1 MCNINNNSSLKERV
15 QYYISKRDEIEA
27 EYKSKMEA
35 LNKEA
40 SDDILANCPI
50 KVGDIYVT
58 ESNNAWGVKRN
69 YYKVAKLEASVDGT
83 VIVYGYKRKL
93 DKTWGKRDN
102 NFMFVVS
109 VYNDYNVEHYTKV
122 ENYVEPT
129 KDNQL

>member
-1 MCNINNNSSLKERV
+1 MCNTSNSPSLKKRV
-15 QYYISKRDEIEA
+15 QYYISKKEEIEA

-50 KVGDIYVT
+50 KIGDVYVT

-69 YYKVAKLEASVDGT
+69 YYKVAKLEAKVNGT
-83 VIVYGYKRKL
+83 VDVYGCKRKL

-102 NFMFVVS
+102 MFMFIAS
-109 VYNDYNVEHYTKV
+109 IYDNFAVEHYEKV
-122 ENYVEPT
+122 ENYVEPS
-129 KDNQL
+129 KD

>member
-1 MCNINNNSSLKERV
+1 MCNTNSNNPSFKERV
-15 QYYISKRDEIEA
+15 KYYINKKEEIEA

-50 KVGDIYVT
+50 KIGDVYVT

-69 YYKVAKLEASVDGT
+69 YYKVAKLEANVNGSID
-83 VIVYGYKRKL
+83 VYGCKRKL

-102 NFMFVVS
+102 MFMFIVS
-109 VYNDYNVEHYTKV
+109 AYDNFAVEHYEKV
-122 ENYVEPT
+122 ENYVEPS
-129 KDNQL
+129 KD

>member
-1 MCNINNNSSLKERV
+1 MCNTSNSPSFKERV
-15 QYYISKRDEIEA
+15 KCYINKKEEIEA

-50 KVGDIYVT
+50 KVGDVYVT

-69 YYKVAKLEASVDGT
+69 YYKVAKLEANVNGSVD
-83 VIVYGYKRKL
+83 VYGCKRKL

-102 NFMFVVS
+102 MFMFIVS
-109 VYNDYNVEHYTKV
+109 AYDNFSVEHYEKV
-122 ENYVEPT
+122 ENYVEPS
-129 KDNQL
+129 KD

>member
-1 MCNINNNSSLKERV
+1 MCNTSSNNPSFKERV
-15 QYYISKRDEIEA
+15 QYYISKKEEIEA

-50 KVGDIYVT
+50 KVGDVYVI
-58 ESNNAWGVKRN
+58 ESNNAWGPKRK
-69 YYKVAKLEASVDGT
+69 YYKIAKLDVDVNGT
-83 VIVYGYKRKL
+83 VTVYGYKRKL

-109 VYNDYNVEHYTKV
+109 IYNDYNVEHYTKV
-122 ENYVEPT
+122 ENYVEPS
-129 KDNQL
+129 KD